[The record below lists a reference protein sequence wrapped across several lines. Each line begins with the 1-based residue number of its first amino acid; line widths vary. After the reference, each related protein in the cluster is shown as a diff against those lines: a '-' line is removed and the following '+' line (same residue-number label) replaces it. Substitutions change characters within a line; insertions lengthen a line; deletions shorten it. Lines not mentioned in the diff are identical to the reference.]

1 MKDSSKMQNEKSTV
15 MFSDPIMKSKK
26 LLLGL
31 ALGQALGLSAVAAD
45 WPQWLGAKR
54 DGVWRESGILK
65 KFPEGG
71 PKVNWRV
78 PIGGGYAGP
87 AVADGRV
94 LIMDRQLAKGTANPD
109 NQFDRGMIPGSER
122 VIRLDEKTGRE
133 LWVHEYDCGYT
144 VSYPAGPRATAT
156 VDGGRVYTLGAEGN
170 LLCLNAESGKVL
182 WQKDFKKEYGVKS
195 PVWGFTGHPLV
206 RGVHLIC
213 LARGKGSTA
222 VCFDKL
228 TGKEV
233 WRSLTA
239 REPGYCPPTLI
250 QAGGVEQLI
259 IWHPESINSLN
270 PDTGEVYWTQ
280 PFRLRFGLSVPTPR
294 QVGDQLFVTAFYNG
308 PMMMN
313 LAKDKPTATL
323 AWKGNRNSEKNTD
336 KLHSIMPT
344 PFIEK
349 GHIYGVCSYGQLR
362 CLRVDTGERVWED
375 LTATRGGVEARW
387 ANAFLVKHENRFFLF
402 NELGNL
408 LIARLSPK
416 GYEELDKAHL
426 IEPTGRAAGRD
437 VVWSHPAFA
446 NRNVLVRNDKE
457 IASFS
462 LAK

>member
-1 MKDSSKMQNEKSTV
+1 MKDVKLFFSV
-15 MFSDPIMKSKK
+15 MLAQVLGFSV
-26 LLLGL
+26 L
-31 ALGQALGLSAVAAD
+31 AED
-45 WPQWLGAKR
+45 WPQWLGTKR
-54 DGVWRESGILK
+54 DGVWRESGVLK
-65 KFPEGG
+65 EFPEGG

-87 AVADGRV
+87 AVSGGRV
-94 LIMDRQLAKGTANPD
+94 FIMDRQLPKGKANPE

-122 VIRLDEKTGRE
+122 VICLDEKTGRE
-133 LWVHEYDCGYT
+133 LWIYEYDCGYT
-144 VSYPAGPRATAT
+144 VSYPAGPRTTAT
-156 VDGGRVYTLGAEGN
+156 VDDDRVYTLGAEGN
-170 LLCLNAESGKVL
+170 LLCINTESGKLL
-182 WQKDFKKEYGVKS
+182 WQKEFKKEYGVKS

-206 RGVHLIC
+206 RGGHLIC
-213 LARGKGSTA
+213 LARGNGSTA

-228 TGKEV
+228 TGKEI

-270 PDTGEVYWTQ
+270 PDTGEIYWTQ

-294 QVGDQLFVTAFYNG
+294 QVGNQLFVTAFYNG

-313 LAKDKPTATL
+313 LNPNKPTATM

-344 PFIEK
+344 PFIEN

-375 LTATRGGVEARW
+375 LTATRGGEETRW
-387 ANAFLVKHENRFFLF
+387 GNAFLVKHQPSDRFFLF
-402 NELGNL
+402 NELGE
-408 LIARLSPK
+408 LIIAKLSPK
-416 GYEELDKAHL
+416 GYEMIDKVHL
-426 IEPTGRAAGRD
+426 IEPTGKAMNRK

-457 IASFS
+457 IVSFS

>member
-1 MKDSSKMQNEKSTV
+1 M
-15 MFSDPIMKSKK
+15 
-26 LLLGL
+26 
-31 ALGQALGLSAVAAD
+31 ALGQALGLSVVAAD
-45 WPQWLGAKR
+45 WPQWLGVKR

-94 LIMDRQLAKGTANPD
+94 FIMDRQLAKGRANPD

-122 VIRLDEKTGRE
+122 VICLDEKTGHE

-156 VDGGRVYTLGAEGN
+156 VDGDRVYTLGAEGN

-206 RGVHLIC
+206 RGGHLIC

-239 REPGYCPPTLI
+239 REPGVLSTDTHPGRWCGAVDYLASGVDQLAEPGH
-250 QAGGVEQLI
+250 GGGLLDAAVPASV
-259 IWHPESINSLN
+259 W
-270 PDTGEVYWTQ
+270 
-280 PFRLRFGLSVPTPR
+280 LSVPTPR

-323 AWKGNRNSEKNTD
+323 AWKGNRNGEKNTD

-375 LTATRGGVEARW
+375 LHGDARRRGDALEERLPRKAR
-387 ANAFLVKHENRFFLF
+387 AVGPVFLF
-402 NELGNL
+402 NELGD
-408 LIARLSPK
+408 LIIAKLSP
-416 GYEELDKAHL
+416 EA
-426 IEPTGRAAGRD
+426 TSRSTR
-437 VVWSHPAFA
+437 
-446 NRNVLVRNDKE
+446 RT
-457 IASFS
+457 
-462 LAK
+462 

>member
-1 MKDSSKMQNEKSTV
+1 MQNEKPTV
-15 MFSDPIMKSKK
+15 IFSNPMMKSKK
-26 LLLGL
+26 FLLGMV
-31 ALGQALGLSAVAAD
+31 LGQALGLSVVAAD
-45 WPQWLGAKR
+45 WPQWLGVER

-94 LIMDRQLAKGTANPD
+94 FIMDRHLAKGTANPD

-122 VIRLDEKTGRE
+122 VICLEEKTGRE
-133 LWVHEYDCGYT
+133 LWVHEYECGYT

-156 VDGGRVYTLGAEGN
+156 VDGDRVYTLGAEGN
-170 LLCLNAESGKVL
+170 LLCLNAESGKML

-206 RGVHLIC
+206 RGGHLIC

-375 LTATRGGVEARW
+375 LTATRGGEETRW
-387 ANAFLVKHENRFFLF
+387 GNAFLVKHAPSDRFFLF
-402 NELGNL
+402 NELGD
-408 LIARLSPK
+408 LIIAKLSPK
-416 GYEELDKAHL
+416 SYAPIDKAHL
-426 IEPTGRAAGRD
+426 IEPTGKAMNRK

-457 IASFS
+457 IVSFS
-462 LAK
+462 LAE